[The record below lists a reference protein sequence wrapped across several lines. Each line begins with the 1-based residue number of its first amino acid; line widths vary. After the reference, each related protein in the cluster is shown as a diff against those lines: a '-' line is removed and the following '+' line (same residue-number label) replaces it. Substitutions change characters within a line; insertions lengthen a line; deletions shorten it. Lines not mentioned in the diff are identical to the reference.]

1 MIKKS
6 LTLGLIEA
14 GCEVLDIGLCL
25 SPVAYY
31 AQFALDAPAVAMV
44 TASHNENGWTGVKMG
59 ANRPLT
65 FGPDEMGK
73 LKDIVLGGK
82 FVPREG
88 GKLTYI
94 DGMRE
99 KYIKALVGDF
109 KLKNP
114 IKVIAACGNGAAGAY
129 SPDALRMMGAEVI
142 EMDCNLDYTFPKY
155 NPNPEDIEMLHSMA
169 ELVRETG
176 ADVAFGFDGKQVQMT
191 PISIG
196 PDDDMTV
203 RRDDILAACVAAD
216 TGEGVIILTDMFG
229 GTPSNLAISI
239 MERGN
244 YEVIAGAN
252 LPMLIKLAEVRKTQS
267 IARAAF
273 AAQDAARKYIAVVSS
288 LLAN

>member
-1 MIKKS
+1 MIGVVVVS
-6 LTLGLIEA
+6 HG
-14 GCEVLDIGLCL
+14 DL
-25 SPVAYY
+25 SV
-31 AQFALDAPAVAMV
+31 
-44 TASHNENGWTGVKMG
+44 
-59 ANRPLT
+59 
-65 FGPDEMGK
+65 
-73 LKDIVLGGK
+73 
-82 FVPREG
+82 
-88 GKLTYI
+88 
-94 DGMRE
+94 
-99 KYIKALVGDF
+99 
-109 KLKNP
+109 
-114 IKVIAACGNGAAGAY
+114 
-129 SPDALRMMGAEVI
+129 
-142 EMDCNLDYTFPKY
+142 
-155 NPNPEDIEMLHSMA
+155 
-169 ELVRETG
+169 ELVKAAEH
-176 ADVAFGFDGKQVQMT
+176 VVGKQVQMT

-203 RRDDILAACVAAD
+203 RRDDILAACQSAD